1 MARNE
6 EKAQSM
12 LNRFITMKAEE
23 KKKPKERRPFLAS
36 ECRDQSEADKW
47 RQQIMREIGRKVAEI
62 QNEGLGEHRL
72 RDLNDEINKLIREKS
87 HWERRI
93 VELGGAN
100 YAKYSAK
107 MTDLDGN
114 IVDVPNP
121 GGRGPGYR
129 YFGAA
134 KKLPGVKELF
144 EKPPELR
151 KRRTRYDI
159 YKRIDAS
166 YYGYRDEE
174 DGVLERLE
182 GPAEEAMR
190 REAAEEWRR
199 LDEVRREARKGVKSG
214 EVAEVSAVAR
224 EMLREEEEEVVEEER
239 ERERE
244 KEENRERREFIV
256 HVPLPDE
263 KEIERRVLEKKKMEL
278 LSKYVSEGLMEEQTE
293 AKNMLNIQR

>member
-12 LNRFITMKAEE
+12 LNRFITMKEAE
-23 KKKPKERRPFLAS
+23 KKKPKERRPYLAS
-36 ECRDQSEADKW
+36 ECRDLAEADKW

-93 VELGGAN
+93 VELGGPN
-100 YAKYSAK
+100 YTKHAPK

-121 GGRGPGYR
+121 SGRGPGYR

-134 KKLPGVKELF
+134 KKLPGVRELF

-166 YYGYRDEE
+166 YYGYRDDE
-174 DGVLERLE
+174 DGILEKLE
-182 GPAEEAMR
+182 KKAEEEMR
-190 REAAEEWRR
+190 RRAVEEWRR
-199 LDEVRREARKGVKSG
+199 VEEVRREARKGAT
-214 EVAEVSAVAR
+214 EVVSVGAAAAAAKEV
-224 EMLREEEEEVVEEER
+224 LFEEEEEVIEEERR

-244 KEENRERREFIV
+244 KEKQREFVV

-263 KEIERRVLEKKKMEL
+263 KEIEKMVVEKKKMEL
-278 LSKYVSEGLMEEQTE
+278 LSKYASEDLVEQQTE
-293 AKNMLNIQR
+293 AKAMLNIQR